1 MSIDGIFLHYIAE
14 ELKCCVGCR
23 ADKIHQPS
31 KDELVFV
38 LRSASFTG
46 KLLLTAKS
54 GTARIHITEAQFEN
68 PPEPPNFCKLLRKH
82 LSSAKIVSI
91 EQVGLDRIVKIC
103 FMSYNE
109 MGDKIY
115 PFIMAEL
122 ITGKANIILCDQTG
136 RIIDAMHRSDIE
148 RSSRIIQPG
157 AIYALPE
164 TQEKINPFLADQN
177 TIISEIL
184 SSRCSVSSVFCS
196 VLEGVSPLVSRELAF
211 LSGADTDMPSCDCD
225 KKQIKFAVE
234 KLNSFVSANKP
245 YLIENRNDGSARDF
259 SYMPILQ
266 YGNIIDNKIFP
277 TYSKLLDNFFE
288 ERDADARI
296 KAKSQDIIRLL
307 SNIKNRIQRRLS
319 YRLEDLARCENR
331 ENLRI
336 YGELIKANIYIIE
349 RGMSSVKV
357 QNYYDENLS
366 EIIIPLDPTLSPASN
381 AAKYFKEYKKSYTAE
396 QTLSKLV
403 KSDEKELI
411 YIESVVD
418 SLSRCKTIA
427 ELDEIRDELA
437 EAGYILRRAN
447 VKRKPI
453 TQSTKEFRSPNGFK
467 ILVGRNNREN
477 DLLTLKV
484 ASKNDI
490 WFHTKNIAGSHVIL
504 ITDGK
509 VPKNDDLV
517 FAASLAAAHSNA
529 SFSDNVPVDFTD
541 VRFVKK
547 PSGAKP
553 GMVLYNDYK
562 TIFVKP
568 YNS

>member
-1 MSIDGIFLHYIAE
+1 MSLDGVFLHYLTE

-31 KDELVFV
+31 RDELVFL

-68 PPEPPNFCKLLRKH
+68 PQEPPNFCKLLRKH

-91 EQVGLDRIVKIC
+91 EQMGLDRIVKIS
-103 FMSYNE
+103 FMSYND
-109 MGDKIY
+109 MGDKIH
-115 PFIMAEL
+115 PFIIAEL
-122 ITGKANIILCDQTG
+122 ITGKANIILCDENG

-157 AIYALPE
+157 AMYALPE
-164 TQEKINPFLADQN
+164 KQEKLNPFLVEQETTA
-177 TIISEIL
+177 SEIL
-184 SSRCSVSSVFCS
+184 SSRDSLSSVFCS
-196 VLEGVSPLVSRELAF
+196 VFDGVSPLVSRELAF
-211 LSGADTDMPSCDCD
+211 LSGADVDMSACDCD
-225 KKQIKFAVE
+225 DEQIKLAIKKFKTLLSAH
-234 KLNSFVSANKP
+234 KPHLIKNS
-245 YLIENRNDGSARDF
+245 EDGSARDF
-259 SYMPILQ
+259 SYMPIMQ
-266 YGNIIDNKIFP
+266 YGGMTNNQTFSS
-277 TYSKLLDNFFE
+277 YSKLLDSFFAG
-288 ERDADARI
+288 RDADARI
-296 KAKSQDIIRLL
+296 RAKSQDIMRLL

-319 YRLEDLARCENR
+319 YRLKDLAKCENR

-336 YGELIKANIYIIE
+336 YGELLKANIYSIE
-349 RGMSSVKV
+349 KGMSSAKV

-366 EIIIPLDPTLSPASN
+366 EITIPLDPALSPASN

-403 KSDEKELI
+403 KNDEKELL
-411 YIESVVD
+411 YIDSVSD

-427 ELDEIRDELA
+427 ELEEIRDELA
-437 EAGYILRRAN
+437 EAGYILRRIS
-447 VKRKPI
+447 VKRKPA
-453 TQSTKEFRSPNGFK
+453 TQPTKEFCSPNGFK

-504 ITDGK
+504 ITEGK
-509 VPKNDDLV
+509 TPKNEDIV
-517 FAASLAAAHSNA
+517 FAASLAAAHSKA
-529 SFSDNVPVDFTD
+529 ALSDNVPVDFTE

-553 GMVLYNDYK
+553 GMVIYTDNK
-562 TIFVKP
+562 TVFVKP
-568 YNS
+568 HKS